1 MNIESVNSL
10 IDDYKGLIESYRKEN
25 KYLRELQRNMDKQY
39 QELEEQLEKKY
50 KEVGTLTNEIL
61 YEENTKLLSVL
72 DEIREYIEK
81 DYSFA
86 KRGDT
91 PLLTKDEQLAG
102 KLFEILDK
110 VGSNE

>member
-72 DEIREYIEK
+72 DEIREYINNEN
-81 DYSFA
+81 Y
-86 KRGDT
+86 
-91 PLLTKDEQLAG
+91 KDENICIVDGIEILQ
-102 KLFEILDK
+102 ILDK
-110 VGSNE
+110 VKE